1 MNSILKSKQIFLGC
15 DTTSKVG
22 TKSLALKSATSENIP
37 TLVSFGQAS
46 LDEDMKAMAEK
57 FLVGYVSKDKDI
69 DNFDDLRHKTYYK
82 KSTEISI
89 EKLPPTSSSITLHI
103 KRAYL
108 QTYIWLRAPFINNL
122 EIDPLQYGYEVNEDD
137 EDEIVLTV
145 VNHVLPEDFPMPCKC
160 GKCARENVC
169 SCRINDLNAVN
180 AVVVS
185 QTHAKIQPNEIL
197 LLKYA
202 F

>member
-15 DTTSKVG
+15 DTTRKVG
-22 TKSLALKSATSENIP
+22 TKSSALKSATSENIP
-37 TLVSFGQAS
+37 TLVSFIQAS
-46 LDEDMKAMAEK
+46 FDEDMKAMAEK
-57 FLVGYVSKDKDI
+57 FLVGCVSKDKDI

-89 EKLPPTSSSITLHI
+89 EKLPPTSSSIALHI
-103 KRAYL
+103 KRAYF

-122 EIDPLQYGYEVNEDD
+122 EIDPLQYGYEVNKDD

-169 SCRINDLNAVN
+169 SCRINDLQCCQYC
-180 AVVVS
+180 S
-185 QTHAKIQPNEIL
+185 CQPDSCKNL
-197 LLKYA
+197 T
-202 F
+202 

>member
-22 TKSLALKSATSENIP
+22 TKSSALKSATSENIP

-46 LDEDMKAMAEK
+46 FNEDMKAMAEK
-57 FLVGYVSKDKDI
+57 FLVGCISKDKNV

-89 EKLPPTSSSITLHI
+89 EKLPPTSSSIALHV

-122 EIDPLQYGYEVNEDD
+122 EIDPLQYGNEINEDD
-137 EDEIVLTV
+137 EDEIVPTA
-145 VNHVLPEDFPMPCKC
+145 VNHVLPEDFPMPCKYD
-160 GKCARENVC
+160 KCARENVC
-169 SCRINDLNAVN
+169 SCRINNLQCCQYC
-180 AVVVS
+180 S
-185 QTHAKIQPNEIL
+185 CQPDSCKNPT
-197 LLKYA
+197 
-202 F
+202 